1 MVPNTFTL
9 RLCTTNCHWL
19 VWFKIDLIWGLMG
32 FEKRP
37 KLFDIV
43 MNAPKETP
51 MLFAFGLLVTFWVSY
66 TFYTLYCPRIIS
78 GDDAAGLLLHMLC
91 SLLYD
96 DER

>member
-1 MVPNTFTL
+1 
-9 RLCTTNCHWL
+9 
-19 VWFKIDLIWGLMG
+19 
-32 FEKRP
+32 
-37 KLFDIV
+37 

-66 TFYTLYCPRIIS
+66 IFDTLYCQRIIS